1 LRRSARAWPWR
12 QDGHPNRHR
21 PRKRAGGRAFQLWQE
36 SGIVIRLLDAWRC
49 VSLETEDTMLQSL
62 RPTPTCTRLKATAEM
77 PCIKCGDPMRL
88 DLVEP
93 RNQHFDLLTYQCV
106 RCGSAESFLRPM

>member
-1 LRRSARAWPWR
+1 MLG
-12 QDGHPNRHR
+12 QGDRHR
-21 PRKRAGGRAFQLWQE
+21 PGKRPRSRAFQLRQE
-36 SGIVIRLLDAWRC
+36 SGIVIRLRSEC
-49 VSLETEDTMLQSL
+49 VALRLPVKTEDTMLQSL